1 MAAARRVSQAL
12 PDCLTLLRVQPTL
25 GTCGVAAGPDALPG
39 LPQLLAAVP
48 AGICAD
54 RYRRDTM
61 LRVAASIGLVAGLTL
76 AAAVYF
82 QASVWV
88 FVVAMG
94 LIGTYKGVNNVGI
107 ESIFADSVQTGKRC
121 SLVPFPRI
129 DWPRRRLGNIYGT
142 CAW

>member
-1 MAAARRVSQAL
+1 
-12 PDCLTLLRVQPTL
+12 
-25 GTCGVAAGPDALPG
+25 
-39 LPQLLAAVP
+39 
-48 AGICAD
+48 
-54 RYRRDTM
+54 M

-82 QASVWV
+82 NASVWV

-121 SLVPFPRI
+121 ACVTFPKRRLHASACQ
-129 DWPRRRLGNIYGT
+129 WPRRHLDDVYQM
-142 CAW
+142 CAWWS